1 MADQFSSN
9 ADSVSAPATRAVA
22 VAPHDTNALTDIPK
36 ALYVGTGGDITMRG
50 VAGTSDQLWK
60 NVPAGT
66 VLPFRAQY
74 VRATGTSAAD
84 ILALY

>member
-1 MADQFSSN
+1 MPDQFSNS
-9 ADSVSAPATRAVA
+9 ADQVSAPATRAVA
-22 VAPHDTNALTDIPK
+22 VVPHDSNALTDIPK

-50 VAGTSDQLWK
+50 LNGSADQLWK
-60 NVPAGT
+60 NVAAGA

-74 VRATGTSAAD
+74 VRASGTTAAD

>member
-1 MADQFSSN
+1 MADQFSNS
-9 ADSVSAPATRAVA
+9 ADQVSAPATRAVA
-22 VAPHDTNALTDIPK
+22 VVPHDSNPLTDIPK

-50 VAGTSDQLWK
+50 VNGSTDQVWK
-60 NVPAGT
+60 TVASGT

-84 ILALY
+84 MLALY

>member
-1 MADQFSSN
+1 MADPFSNS

-22 VAPHDTNALTDIPK
+22 VVPDDGIPLADVPK
-36 ALYVGTGGDITMRG
+36 ALYVGTGGTIAMRG
-50 VAGTSDQLWK
+50 AGAADTVWK
-60 NVPAGT
+60 NIPSGT
-66 VLPFRAQY
+66 VLPFRARY